1 MSGSAVSA
9 NASQLSG
16 GIVARTTKK
25 HDVQISTA
33 AKRTALKKGGNP
45 DDLERPSTAT
55 GRRARR
61 IAAKKQGTKRTLKEA
76 NNSNTSRKKTVRTV
90 GQGAKKGSKTKV
102 RRTSKP

>member
-1 MSGSAVSA
+1 M
-9 NASQLSG
+9 
-16 GIVARTTKK
+16 ARTTKK

-33 AKRTALKKGGNP
+33 VKRTALKKGGNP
-45 DDLERPSTAT
+45 DDVERPSTAT

-102 RRTSKP
+102 RRTTKP